1 MLYTK
6 PGFFSQ
12 VLVSADSVAT
22 SQLRPLRLCHSVMME
37 IEFLVSMPVPDESP
51 VAKPGLFDETSWQ
64 TPYPLSIT
72 QGTGAWLRGY
82 PGRLLTTRKLSR
94 TGFWESYC
102 EQGTALDSPGLPALG
117 VL

>member
-51 VAKPGLFDETSWQ
+51 VAKPGLLDTDETSWQ
-64 TPYPLSIT
+64 TPYHCPSLRAQEPGSKVT
-72 QGTGAWLRGY
+72 QA
-82 PGRLLTTRKLSR
+82 
-94 TGFWESYC
+94 
-102 EQGTALDSPGLPALG
+102 DS
-117 VL
+117 